1 MLTATTEDRGGGGAG
16 GGVHVDSDLTLS
28 VVVLV
33 LPLSPALNPG
43 LYAIHLLAEKRRKG
57 REGRLQRRLERAR
70 RGPVTTKSALGTSS
84 AVSS

>member
-1 MLTATTEDRGGGGAG
+1 MLTATSEDRGGRGG

-43 LYAIHLLAEKRRKG
+43 LYAVQLLAEKRRKG
-57 REGRLQRRLERAR
+57 REGKLRRRLERAR

-84 AVSS
+84 ALSS